1 MILSPN
7 TEENQEQDINN
18 EEIIDEIEV
27 SGDEEWIEIS
37 ADDNIVTIE
46 WDTDEIVNEDIENQ
60 TEEEPENM
68 EE

>member
-18 EEIIDEIEV
+18 EKIIDEIEV
-27 SGDEEWIEIS
+27 NGDEEGIEIS

-46 WDTDEIVNEDIENQ
+46 
-60 TEEEPENM
+60 
-68 EE
+68 